1 MRHGMPALA
10 AACVAVAVLA
20 AAPGWA
26 QVAAASKGGRVEKS
40 SFGTTKD
47 GQAVDL
53 YTLTNANGVVARIIT
68 YGALLTEL
76 HVPDKAGTMA
86 DVVLGFK
93 TLAQYE
99 SDQPYFGATIG
110 RVANRIAKG
119 KFTLG
124 GQEYTLATNNG
135 PNHLHGGL
143 KGFDKRV
150 WKAQPVS
157 VGGGPAVRV
166 HLRQR
171 RHAKKATRATLTA
184 TVTYT
189 LTHSNELHIDYTAT
203 TDKPTIVNLTNHSY
217 FNLAGEGQG
226 TILDHDLTIMADRYT
241 PVDDT
246 LIPTGEIAG
255 VRGTVMD
262 FNRATAIG
270 ARIKDVPGPAP
281 GGYDHNYVLSHGGGV
296 VAMSAS
302 VRDPK
307 SGRVM
312 DVLTIGAGRAALHR
326 QLPGRDDYWQVR
338 RRVPEA
344 LRVLPRDAAFPR
356 LDQSPELPA
365 GRAAAGPDVQ
375 VGDGVSVRRALTAA
389 GRLTAAGFGVT
400 ASRSRSPTVVVW
412 PAIVQWP
419 LQDHADGL
427 SLERAQRVRR
437 RVRIHEAWKRI
448 GPEEPRR
455 QHAADRCRIQCLLG
469 QDRKALVPGTVA
481 AEPPRWNRDA
491 AGGAGGPDPHGD
503 FIDLVL
509 ERVQRS
515 KLRPNI
521 DPNVIASR
529 RQASGTPGELMVDAS
544 SIVK

>member
-119 KFTLG
+119 KFKLG

-157 VGGGPAVRV
+157 VGGVPAVRFTYV
-166 HLRQR
+166 S
-171 RHAKKATRATLTA
+171 ADMEEGYPGALTA

-189 LTHSNELHIDYTAT
+189 LTHSNELHLDYTAT

-226 TILDHDLTIMADRYT
+226 TILDHELTIMADRYT

-246 LIPTGEIAG
+246 LIPTGEIAS

-262 FNRATAIG
+262 FNRATPIG
-270 ARIKDVPGPAP
+270 ARIAEVPGPAP

-296 VAMSAS
+296 LAMSAT

-312 DVLTIGAGRAALHR
+312 DVLTSEPGIQLYTGNFLDGSLTGKAGVAYQKHFGFCLETQHFPDSINQPAFPPVVL
-326 QLPGRDDYWQVR
+326 QPGRT
-338 RRVPEA
+338 
-344 LRVLPRDAAFPR
+344 FK
-356 LDQSPELPA
+356 S
-365 GRAAAGPDVQ
+365 
-375 VGDGVSVRRALTAA
+375 T
-389 GRLTAAGFGVT
+389 
-400 ASRSRSPTVVVW
+400 TVYRFS
-412 PAIVQWP
+412 A
-419 LQDHADGL
+419 
-427 SLERAQRVRR
+427 R
-437 RVRIHEAWKRI
+437 
-448 GPEEPRR
+448 
-455 QHAADRCRIQCLLG
+455 
-469 QDRKALVPGTVA
+469 
-481 AEPPRWNRDA
+481 
-491 AGGAGGPDPHGD
+491 
-503 FIDLVL
+503 
-509 ERVQRS
+509 
-515 KLRPNI
+515 
-521 DPNVIASR
+521 
-529 RQASGTPGELMVDAS
+529 
-544 SIVK
+544 